1 MTAEEERARLIGE
14 IASLLRSG
22 AVPEDARAAGLT
34 LIGYLAR
41 RMPGE
46 GPHSSCV
53 KKMLERALGCQGSSS
68 QPAATPSRARALRQL
83 EAPIGSLGSSNP
95 GALRPIE
102 RTYQQG
108 RARRA
113 R

>member
-1 MTAEEERARLIGE
+1 MTAEEQRARLIGE
-14 IASLLRSG
+14 IATLLGSSK
-22 AVPEDARAAGLT
+22 VPEEARAAGLT

-53 KKMLERALGCQGSSS
+53 KQMIERACLER
-68 QPAATPSRARALRQL
+68 RA
-83 EAPIGSLGSSNP
+83 N
-95 GALRPIE
+95 
-102 RTYQQG
+102 G
-108 RARRA
+108 RSRRA

>member
-1 MTAEEERARLIGE
+1 MTAEEQRTRLISE
-14 IASLLRSG
+14 IATLLRSG
-22 AVPEDARAAGLT
+22 KVPDEARAAGLT

-53 KKMLERALGCQGSSS
+53 KQMIERAC
-68 QPAATPSRARALRQL
+68 L
-83 EAPIGSLGSSNP
+83 EGRVS
-95 GALRPIE
+95 
-102 RTYQQG
+102 G